1 VSFRL
6 RTRLLTPSREREKGQ
21 ETKDS
26 ERGGQERKE
35 RKTPFRPRCLQRR
48 RQLARSVA
56 FLQKKTQ
63 LSARLLAE
71 TEPPIGLLWLASGSP
86 GELASN
92 GWSSLSL
99 SLSFQLLPIFAIDF
113 AHVNCQMEN
122 GTDVY
127 NLSFPLILTSATR
140 ARSREIATGAVA
152 FNHNYTA
159 EQKLL
164 LNHMISR

>member
-1 VSFRL
+1 VSA
-6 RTRLLTPSREREKGQ
+6 EDKKGKREKHLSDLVVSSVD
-21 ETKDS
+21 DS
-26 ERGGQERKE
+26 SLALLRSCKKKRSCPLACLPKQN
-35 RKTPFRPRCLQRR
+35 RPSAFSGWL
-48 RQLARSVA
+48 VA
-56 FLQKKTQ
+56 AQ
-63 LSARLLAE
+63 
-71 TEPPIGLLWLASGSP
+71 ASWQAMVGH
-86 GELASN
+86 L
-92 GWSSLSL
+92 SLSL

-159 EQKLL
+159 EQKFL